1 MKAWFVLV
9 NILSMIGAAVATA
22 QQAFETDTLQTSAG
36 DLKITFLGHGTLM
49 LNFGGKIIHVD
60 PYGDVADYKK
70 LPKADLI
77 LITHEHKDHLD
88 AKALGPIRKDKTVVV
103 ANPTSAKQVEGAM
116 VMKNGDV
123 KTVEGLKIEA
133 VPAYNIVHKRDTGE
147 PFHPKGIGNGYVI
160 TFGDKR
166 VYIAG
171 DTENIPELKDRKNID
186 IAFLPMNLPYTMTP
200 EMVADAARAF
210 GPKILYPYHFGETDT
225 SKLVNLLKDTPGIE
239 VRIRKMK

>member
-1 MKAWFVLV
+1 MKILFVLA

-60 PYGDVADYKK
+60 PYGDVADYTK

-77 LITHEHKDHLD
+77 LITHEHRDHLD
-88 AKALGPIRKDKTVVV
+88 VKALGPIRKDKTVVV
-103 ANPTSAKQVEGAM
+103 ANPASAKQTEVAM

-123 KTVEGLKIEA
+123 KTVEGFKIEA

-147 PFHPKGIGNGYVI
+147 PFHPKGDGNGYVI

-166 VYIAG
+166 VYIA
-171 DTENIPELKDRKNID
+171 
-186 IAFLPMNLPYTMTP
+186 A
-200 EMVADAARAF
+200 
-210 GPKILYPYHFGETDT
+210 
-225 SKLVNLLKDTPGIE
+225 
-239 VRIRKMK
+239 